1 MAGKCLESLHLY
13 YVNFG
18 KLYYISPMKNI
29 LHLIVLL
36 FFASFTVKAQK
47 VYFIYLQT
55 DNQQPFYA
63 RMGEKIYNSTNAGY
77 LILSNLR
84 DSNYSINIGIQGSQA
99 PDEPYSITVNKKDQ
113 GFLIKNFGEK
123 GWGLFN
129 LSSMA
134 VTMPVSKPAT
144 TAQTVK
150 TEKRDDNAFTNLLAK
165 AADDSTI
172 KERPV
177 VTKTEEP
184 VVTKTEEKKTD
195 DAALTNGKKDGIKET
210 NSPKQEEIKKA
221 IIPVGVKEESKP
233 DESATKSQVQ
243 ASDDAAKMKAD
254 SIAAAK
260 KREEELLTQERII
273 QDSIDKAR
281 AGSSNTPEYKKSVV
295 KLKSESS
302 TSTGIGLVFID
313 AVADDKADT
322 IRILIPAEIK
332 KANPVGVKP
341 EEKKFLDI
349 PSSDSVQKENVAP
362 AVLINNNCKASANDD
377 DFFKVRKKMVSENT
391 DNNMISEA
399 AKVFKT
405 KCFSTTQIR
414 NLSTLFLTDE
424 FKYKFFDASYPYVS
438 DIGNFSSLQSELK
451 DEYYITRFKAMLR

>member
-1 MAGKCLESLHLY
+1 MAAKCLESLHLY

-63 RMGEKIYNSTNAGY
+63 RMGEKVYNSTNAGY

-134 VTMPVSKPAT
+134 VTMPVSKPGT

-177 VTKTEEP
+177 VA
-184 VVTKTEEKKTD
+184 KTEEKKPD
-195 DAALTNGKKDGIKET
+195 DAGLAGEKKEGVQEI
-210 NSPKQEEIKKA
+210 NSPKQDEIKKA
-221 IIPVGVKEESKP
+221 VIPVGIKEESKP
-233 DESATKSQVQ
+233 DTFATKSQVQ
-243 ASDDAAKMKAD
+243 ESDDAAKMKAD

-260 KREEELLTQERII
+260 KREEELLTQERIRI

-281 AGSSNTPEYKKSVV
+281 AASVNTPEYKKSVV

-313 AVADDKADT
+313 VVAADKADT

-332 KANPVGVKP
+332 KANPVGVKQ

-349 PSSDSVQKENVAP
+349 PSSDPVQKDNVTSAG
-362 AVLINNNCKASANDD
+362 LINNNCKASANDD
-377 DFFKVRKKMVSENT
+377 DFFKLRKKMVSENT
-391 DNNMISEA
+391 DNSMISEA

-424 FKYKFFDASYPYVS
+424 FKYKFFDASYPFVS